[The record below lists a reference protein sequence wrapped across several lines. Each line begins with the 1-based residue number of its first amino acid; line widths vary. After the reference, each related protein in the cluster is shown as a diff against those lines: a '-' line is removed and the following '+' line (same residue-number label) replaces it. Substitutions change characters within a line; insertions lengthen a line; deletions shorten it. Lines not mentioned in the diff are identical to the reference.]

1 MLIFERYMK
10 LGEALKLRSL
20 SRSALAGRFVEFVG
34 HPVMQY
40 LTNWRMQLAA
50 TLLQTTTD
58 TIADIA
64 ARVGYESDASF
75 SRAFKKTVGVSPS
88 EWRDRTNRTA

>member
-1 MLIFERYMK
+1 M
-10 LGEALKLRSL
+10 
-20 SRSALAGRFVEFVG
+20 SRSALAERFVEFVG

-50 TLLQTTTD
+50 NQLQTTTD
-58 TIADIA
+58 TIAGIA
-64 ARVGYESDASF
+64 TRVGYESDASF

-88 EWRDRTNRTA
+88 EWRERADSG